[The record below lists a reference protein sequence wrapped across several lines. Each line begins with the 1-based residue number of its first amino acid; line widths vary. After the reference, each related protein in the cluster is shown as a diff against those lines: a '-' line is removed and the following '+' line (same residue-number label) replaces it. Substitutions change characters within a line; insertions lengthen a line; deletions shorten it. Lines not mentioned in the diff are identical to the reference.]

1 MEFKKNIESHI
12 DALLESQR
20 KNRFSERKIRTRM
33 PDREAVIDIIDDI
46 RALLF
51 PEYFDAR
58 KIDDLSVKYITGD
71 LMLTINRKLKKQI
84 KLAYLY
90 ESSMKDD
97 DNADLNAM
105 YDEADE
111 KARRVCAA
119 FFERLPEIYELLTTD
134 IQAAFEGDPAAE
146 SKDII
151 VFSYPCMLAIT
162 VHRVAHV
169 LYELNVPLLPRIMS
183 EYAHSETGIDINP
196 GAKIGRYF
204 FIDHGTGVVI
214 GETTVIGERVKI
226 YQGVTLGAL
235 STRDGQKLRFVKRHP
250 TIEDNVTI
258 YSGSSVLGG
267 ETVIGENAVI
277 GSNAFIT
284 SSVPKNT
291 RVSIKNPELSYR
303 DRENGESLEFLQT
316 WADGI

>member
-1 MEFKKNIESHI
+1 MEFKKNIENHI

-33 PDREAVIDIIDDI
+33 PDKEAVIDIINDL

-51 PEYFDAR
+51 PEHFDAR
-58 KIDDLSVKYITGD
+58 KIDDLSVRYVTGD

-90 ESSMKDD
+90 ESSINDTDKDYGE
-97 DNADLNAM
+97 M

-111 KARRVCAA
+111 RANAVCDV

-134 IQAAFEGDPAAE
+134 IQAAYDGDPAAE

-169 LYELNVPLLPRIMS
+169 FYELNVPLLPRIMS

-196 GAKIGRYF
+196 GAKIGKYF

-214 GETTVIGERVKI
+214 GETTIIGERVKI

-235 STRDGQKLRFVKRHP
+235 STRDGQKLRHVKRHP
-250 TIEDNVTI
+250 TIENNVTI

-291 RVSIKNPELSYR
+291 RVSIKNPELKFR
-303 DRENGESLEFLQT
+303 DAGEDAGFSQKLT
-316 WADGI
+316 DVI

>member
-1 MEFKKNIESHI
+1 MEFRKNIESCI
-12 DALLESQR
+12 DALLKSQE
-20 KNRFSERKIRTRM
+20 KNRFSDRKIRMRM
-33 PDREAVIDIIDDI
+33 PDRDAIVDIIDDI
-46 RALLF
+46 RTLLF
-51 PEYFDAR
+51 PDHFETR
-58 KIDDLSVKYITGD
+58 RIDDLSEKYIIGD
-71 LMLTINRKLKKQI
+71 LMLLINRKLKKQI

-90 ESSMKDD
+90 ENSINPGD
-97 DNADLNAM
+97 ADCGSM
-105 YDEADE
+105 YDSAEE
-111 KARRVCAA
+111 KARAVCGA
-119 FFERLPEIYELLTTD
+119 FFEKLPEIYELLTTD

-146 SKDII
+146 NKDII

-169 LYELNVPLLPRIMS
+169 LYELNVPLIPRIMS
-183 EYAHSETGIDINP
+183 EYAHSATGIDINP

-214 GETTVIGERVKI
+214 GETTVIGDHVKI

-267 ETVIGENAVI
+267 DTVIGENSII
-277 GSNAFIT
+277 GSNVFIT
-284 SSVPKNT
+284 ASVPKDT
-291 RVSIKNPELSYR
+291 KVSFKNQELNFKGK
-303 DRENGESLEFLQT
+303 E
-316 WADGI
+316 

>member
-1 MEFKKNIESHI
+1 MEFKKNIDSHL

-33 PDREAVIDIIDDI
+33 PDRESVIDIIDDI

-58 KIDDLSVKYITGD
+58 RIDDLSVKYITGD

-90 ESSMKDD
+90 ESSIKNPD
-97 DNADLNAM
+97 ADINSM
-105 YDEADE
+105 YDDAEN
-111 KARRVCAA
+111 KACQVCKV
-119 FFERLPEIYELLTTD
+119 FFEHLPEIYELLTTD

-169 LYELNVPLLPRIMS
+169 LYELKVPLLPRIMS

-214 GETTVIGERVKI
+214 GETTIIGEHVKI

-291 RVSIKNPELSYR
+291 RVSIKNPELSYK
-303 DRENGESLEFLQT
+303 DRNNGESLEFLQV